1 MSYWSAGRGVGGLGF
16 GGGLGFIYGGP
27 FMNQESVLSD
37 GEGLAGLRE
46 ALGIARADETETKR
60 TADLYRDLAL
70 RFLGYSSISV
80 SIGAIISLNR
90 PLPPDLSKFHSICF
104 AAFIIFFLIS
114 AVLFILAS
122 APRGWHKSHR
132 TDYDEL
138 VADYWDFE
146 DQRIAQEIVNI
157 YDAIGRN
164 EKIIVCQQRLFIAGL
179 FFWVLSL
186 SGIVG
191 VRLLFFL

>member
-1 MSYWSAGRGVGGLGF
+1 
-16 GGGLGFIYGGP
+16 
-27 FMNQESVLSD
+27 MNQESVLSD

-46 ALGIARADETETKR
+46 AIGIARADEAETKR

-70 RFLGYSSISV
+70 RFLGFSSISV
-80 SIGAIISLNR
+80 SIGAIIPLNR
-90 PLPPDLSKFHSICF
+90 PLPADSSKYHLIGF
-104 AAFIIFFLIS
+104 AAFLAFFLIS
-114 AVLFILAS
+114 AILFILAS
-122 APRGWHKSHR
+122 IPRGWHKSHR
-132 TDYDEL
+132 TDYDGL

-146 DQRIAQEIVNI
+146 NERIAQEIVNI

-164 EKIIVCQQRLFIAGL
+164 EKIIVSRQRLFIAGL